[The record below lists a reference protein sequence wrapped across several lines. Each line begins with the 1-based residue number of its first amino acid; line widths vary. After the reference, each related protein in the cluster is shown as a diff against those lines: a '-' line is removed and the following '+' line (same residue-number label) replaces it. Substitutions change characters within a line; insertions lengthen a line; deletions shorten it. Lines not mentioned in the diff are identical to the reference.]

1 MLINQAHAQELGT
14 AGEAATMDPTVFNLG
29 LILVLFILFY
39 FLMIRPQSKRMKE
52 TRAMLDSL
60 KKGDTVL
67 TAAGF
72 IGTVSKIVDEREVE
86 IELGKGLTVK
96 AMRYSIQ
103 QKLDKSEAPK
113 PAETKPAAKKAPAKK
128 TAAKKTSSATKK
140 APAKKAAAKKPA
152 TKKAP
157 AKKTAAKKT
166 TAKKK

>member
-39 FLMIRPQSKRMKE
+39 FLMIRPQNKRMKE

-103 QKLDKSEAPK
+103 QKLDKSDAPK
-113 PAETKPAAKKAPAKK
+113 TTEAKPAAKKAPAKK
-128 TAAKKTSSATKK
+128 TAAKKTASATKK

-166 TAKKK
+166 AAKKK

>member
-72 IGTVSKIVDEREVE
+72 IGTISKIVDEREVE

-103 QKLDKSEAPK
+103 QKLDKSDAPK
-113 PAETKPAAKKAPAKK
+113 TAETKPAAKKTPAKK
-128 TAAKKTSSATKK
+128 AASATKK

-152 TKKAP
+152 TKK
-157 AKKTAAKKT
+157 K
-166 TAKKK
+166 